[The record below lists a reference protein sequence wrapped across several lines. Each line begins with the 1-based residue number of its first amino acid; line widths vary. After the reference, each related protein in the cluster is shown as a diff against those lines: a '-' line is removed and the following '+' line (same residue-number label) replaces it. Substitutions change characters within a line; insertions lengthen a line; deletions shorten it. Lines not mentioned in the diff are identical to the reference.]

1 MLVTSLSGIS
11 RRVHFQL
18 LTHISR
24 RVHFHM
30 LTHISHLCSLSTINT
45 HLTLVHFHLIARISR
60 RTESEGEEDDDDIFF
75 DSVSAPSTP
84 RCSLTPTTSSPE
96 GSFSLFVAAELPLVD
111 CVLKCRDDHFES
123 PAPASRLRNS
133 EEELVGREAMD
144 DEGNIDLLIVESP
157 LVQMVSQTPHP
168 LLNLRRKQ
176 VFV

>member
-11 RRVHFQL
+11 HRVHFQL

-24 RVHFHM
+24 R
-30 LTHISHLCSLSTINT
+30 
-45 HLTLVHFHLIARISR
+45 VHFHLIARISR

-84 RCSLTPTTSSPE
+84 RCSLTPSTSSPE

-133 EEELVGREAMD
+133 EEEPVGREAMD